1 MSSKSIFYTQRRPF
15 VSDNMI
21 RDDFEYSLGNWTLEE
36 QPDGITWSHVST
48 PTGDVYYDHTGGA
61 ASQGKINSVK

>member
-1 MSSKSIFYTQRRPF
+1 MSSKSIFYTQLRPF

-36 QPDGITWSHVST
+36 QPDGTTWSRVNT
-48 PTGDVYYDHTGGA
+48 PTVIANYDHTVGA
-61 ASQGKINSVK
+61 ASSGEINSVK